1 MPVCWAA
8 LRSAVSCARVRQR
21 RPGGRGGAAGA
32 TGAAQTNPGRAASAA
47 EKPLL
52 FMFPHLGSD
61 VKGFSFSSACA
72 INFKRLL
79 WEECG
84 SDLGRLR

>member
-1 MPVCWAA
+1 MQGWEV
-8 LRSAVSCARVRQR
+8 LST
-21 RPGGRGGAAGA
+21 A
-32 TGAAQTNPGRAASAA
+32 TGAGEQTNPRPHCQLGGV
-47 EKPLL
+47 KPLL
-52 FMFPHLGSD
+52 FMFPHFRSD

-84 SDLGRLR
+84 SDLGMLSSQKKPES

>member
-1 MPVCWAA
+1 MAVA
-8 LRSAVSCARVRQR
+8 LQCRPCQAGG
-21 RPGGRGGAAGA
+21 PGGRAGGAAGA
-32 TGAAQTNPGRAASAA
+32 AAGAAQTNPGRAASAA

-84 SDLGRLR
+84 GDLGRLP